1 MAGEERTGMVD
12 VVFALTGGTLPRE
25 HRNALAQALL
35 LRLPWLADAPRA
47 GIHRLNLVAG
57 SDGEDIVSPRTRLV
71 LRLPRERAE
80 PACALAGT
88 DLDVAGRR
96 LHLGPARRRE
106 LLPHGTV
113 YAHLVATGAANE
125 AVFLQ
130 QVGAELTAMEV
141 RCRPICGRWH
151 SAQPPVVTGCSLM
164 LDGLS
169 PEHALRVMER
179 GLGRHRQL
187 GCGLFVPHRSAAPVV
202 AA

>member
-1 MAGEERTGMVD
+1 MAGDERTGMVD
-12 VVFALTGGTLPRE
+12 VVFTLTGDTLPRE
-25 HRNALAQALL
+25 HRNALAEALL
-35 LRLPWLADAPRA
+35 LRLPWLAGETRA

-57 SDGEDIVSPRTRLV
+57 SEGEDMVSPRTRLV
-71 LRLPRERAE
+71 LRLPRERSHA
-80 PACALAGT
+80 AFALADT
-88 DLDVAGRR
+88 ELDVAGHR
-96 LHLGPARRRE
+96 LRLGAARRRE
-106 LLPHGTV
+106 LLPYGTI

-130 QVGAELTAMEV
+130 QVGAELADLEV

-151 SAQPPVVTGCSLM
+151 AAQAPVLVGCSLM

-169 PEHALRVMER
+169 AEHALRVMER

>member
-1 MAGEERTGMVD
+1 MAGEPRADMVD
-12 VVFALTGGTLPRE
+12 VVFALAGGTLPHE
-25 HRNALAQALL
+25 HRNALAAALSA
-35 LRLPWLADAPRA
+35 RLPWLAGDERS

-57 SDGEDIVSPRTRLV
+57 SADADLVSPRTRLA

-80 PACALAGT
+80 QAGALAGT
-88 DLDVAGRR
+88 DLDVAGHR

-113 YAHLVATGAANE
+113 YAHLVATGAADE
-125 AVFLQ
+125 AAFLR
-130 QVGAELTAMEV
+130 QVGEELAAMAV
-141 RCRPICGRWH
+141 RARPICGRWRT
-151 SAQPPVVTGCSLM
+151 AQVPVVTGCSLM

-187 GCGLFVPHRSAAPVV
+187 GCGLFVPHRSAAPVG